1 MLNVEANSNTLRFLE
16 LMITTDADRLNCR
29 LWNSVARS
37 TGSGDTPLT
46 RPPMPAGGTNKIGR
60 VPWVAG
66 TTYRIIQGCF
76 GDDGIVLSILELK
89 LELETSG
96 W

>member
-1 MLNVEANSNTLRFLE
+1 
-16 LMITTDADRLNCR
+16 
-29 LWNSVARS
+29 
-37 TGSGDTPLT
+37 
-46 RPPMPAGGTNKIGR
+46 MPAGGTNKIGR

-89 LELETSG
+89 LELEASG